1 MGKVE
6 GSAGRQKVDYGET
19 IEVNGIAL
27 DDFVFHEG
35 QPAPGVVKI
44 DIEGGEVL
52 ALPGMRR
59 ILKEKR
65 PILFIELHGPEAASV
80 AWQELGDTNYKICYL
95 STGYP
100 VVAALEKLDWKTY
113 LVAFPV
119 NPNEQQ

>member
-1 MGKVE
+1 V
-6 GSAGRQKVDYGET
+6 
-19 IEVNGIAL
+19 VNGIAL
-27 DDFVFHEG
+27 DDFVFQGG

-65 PILFIELHGPEAASV
+65 PVLFVELHGPEAAST
-80 AWQELGDTNYKICYL
+80 AWQELGTANYKVCYL
-95 STGYP
+95 SAGYP

-119 NPNEQQ
+119 KTNEQH